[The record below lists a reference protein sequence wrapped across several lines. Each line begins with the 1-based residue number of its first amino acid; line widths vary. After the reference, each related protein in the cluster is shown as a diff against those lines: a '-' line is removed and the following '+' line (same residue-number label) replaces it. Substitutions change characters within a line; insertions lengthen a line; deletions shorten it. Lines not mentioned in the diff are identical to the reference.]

1 MAGKFDIND
10 PKNKKIVI
18 AVFLGIA
25 LIVGFYYLL
34 LSPQGEVITGL
45 ETEVNQKK
53 AEYSRLVALEKR
65 VADLKAEIENNNARI
80 EIAKKLLPTQQ
91 ELPKLLREV
100 TYASQSADLS
110 LESFKP
116 GKLEPKG
123 DYLEFRIDLSL
134 KGNFHS
140 LGYFLSNL
148 SLLPRIINVGDIS
161 ISGVSGSSSSQTK
174 KTHTISSSLNLVAYI
189 YNEKK

>member
-18 AVFLGIA
+18 AVFLAIGLIA
-25 LIVGFYYLL
+25 VFYYMLL
-34 LSPQGEVITGL
+34 KPQGAVIAGL
-45 ETEVNQKK
+45 ETEVTQKK
-53 AEYSRLVALEKR
+53 TEYSRLVALEKK
-65 VADLKAEIENNNARI
+65 VAELKAEIENNNARI

-91 ELPKLLREV
+91 EIPKLLREV

-161 ISGVSGSSSSQTK
+161 ISGVQSATTSK